1 MLVRSI
7 VKAIIVALVLA
18 TGGGV
23 ASPVVLEPANGV
35 AWKEIRVT

>member
-7 VKAIIVALVLA
+7 VKAIIVVLVLA
-18 TGGGV
+18 AGGV
-23 ASPVVLEPANGV
+23 ASPAVLEPASGV